1 MLERM
6 TRFHSVVVGACAVT
20 NTFVFLYVF
29 FIFPNKLTF
38 GIKASTQPD
47 VLVHLTELHPDAATE
62 WFELHNPTTA
72 QVSLAGWQVWDQLS
86 TPSQL
91 LTLEGTL
98 QPAETKVFQLPISKL
113 NNSGDGITLIDASG
127 QEITRASYT
136 YSEPQ
141 MSWSLIGETWQLE
154 NPSPG
159 FFSQTLPSSSPTP
172 APSATGTPTPSVFP
186 TPQPTPSITPSPS
199 PSPTPETQPTPSVSI
214 VSINPCP
221 STGNFES
228 LTIRND
234 GSHVLELTELLFS
247 DDQQNT
253 RTTTGVLNPGNT
265 TQISWQSA
273 MLNNTGDTISLYHTP
288 TNFLLDQA
296 SYTSCETDQIITVL
310 EQPTTTNTASYQTP
324 TVVPITTTPSS
335 LSTISTPSAATNLN
349 HTITKPSSTLSPSN
363 YDLPIPLLP
372 ATSLDATPN
381 PTPPASLTELTLMQ
395 SSIPLYSPVSAI
407 LGSVL
412 MVSGSSIILS
422 LPKILVT

>member
-1 MLERM
+1 M
-6 TRFHSVVVGACAVT
+6 TRFHTLVVGACAIT
-20 NTFVFLYVF
+20 STFVFLYVL
-29 FIFPNKLTF
+29 FISPNKLTF
-38 GIKASTQPD
+38 GIKASTQLEAL
-47 VLVHLTELHPDAATE
+47 VLLTELHPDAAPE

-91 LTLEGTL
+91 LTLEDTL
-98 QPAETKVFQLPISKL
+98 EPGETKVFQLPISKL
-113 NNSGDGITLIDASG
+113 NNSGDGITLIDATG
-127 QEITRASYT
+127 QEITRVSYT

-172 APSATGTPTPSVFP
+172 TPSAIPTPSVTP
-186 TPQPTPSITPSPS
+186 TPQPTTSITPSPS
-199 PSPTPETQPTPSVSI
+199 PSPTPESQPTSSVSI

-234 GSHVLELTELLFS
+234 GNHVLELTELLFS
-247 DDQQNT
+247 DAQQNT
-253 RTTTGVLNPGNT
+253 RTTTGILNPGNT
-265 TQISWQSA
+265 ALVSWQSA
-273 MLNNTGDTISLYHTP
+273 MLNNTGDTVSVYHTP

-296 SYTSCETDQIITVL
+296 SYTSCETDQVITVH
-310 EQPTTTNTASYQTP
+310 EQPTSTNTADYQTP
-324 TVVPITTTPSS
+324 TAVPIVTTLSS
-335 LSTISTPSAATNLN
+335 LGRISTPSAATNQN
-349 HTITKPSSTLSPSN
+349 HTITQPNSTLTPTNS
-363 YDLPIPLLP
+363 DLPTPLLLTTP
-372 ATSLDATPN
+372 LDAAPN

>member
-1 MLERM
+1 M
-6 TRFHSVVVGACAVT
+6 TRFHSVVVGACAIT
-20 NTFVFLYVF
+20 STFVLFSVF

-38 GIKASTQPD
+38 GINASTQLKEL
-47 VLVHLTELHPDAATE
+47 VLLTELHPDAATE

-199 PSPTPETQPTPSVSI
+199 PSQTPEPQPTPSVSI

-247 DDQQNT
+247 DAQQNT
-253 RTTTGVLNPGNT
+253 RTTTGVLNPGDT
-265 TQISWQSA
+265 TQVGWQSA
-273 MLNNTGDTISLYHTP
+273 MLNNTGDTITVYHKP

-296 SYTSCETDQIITVL
+296 SYASCETDQIITVL
-310 EQPTTTNTASYQTP
+310 EQSTGATTAGYQTP
-324 TVVPITTTPSS
+324 SAAPTATSLSS
-335 LSTISTPSAATNLN
+335 LSTISTPSAVTNLK
-349 HTITKPSSTLSPSN
+349 HTMIEPNSTLTPPNS
-363 YDLPIPLLP
+363 DLPTPLLLT
-372 ATSLDATPN
+372 TSLDATPN